1 MNNNSE
7 LFYGSIDV
15 TSLLDQANKKHSGFT
30 KGQNGKI
37 YAAINIWLNSEPD
50 KFGNTIS
57 IQLQSIK

>member
-30 KGQNGKI
+30 KG
-37 YAAINIWLNSEPD
+37 
-50 KFGNTIS
+50 
-57 IQLQSIK
+57 